1 MKKNMTIS
9 GEHDN
14 DAYNF
19 VEVAMKNTGSTG
31 LTRIGCYYFITR
43 CEDNPEVDV
52 RFTDGMEMT
61 F

>member
-1 MKKNMTIS
+1 MKNNMTII

-14 DAYNF
+14 DVYNF

-31 LTRIGCYYFITR
+31 LTRIGSYYFFTR

-52 RFTDGMEMT
+52 RLADGMEMT